1 MYMLNFYELKFSQ
14 SLGSDIQVILIFA
27 LATFVV
33 KVWVVTYI
41 SYLNLVFFGYFC
53 GQSLC
58 SDIYK
63 LS

>member
-1 MYMLNFYELKFSQ
+1 MYMLNFYELKLSQ

-41 SYLNLVFFGYFC
+41 SYLNLDFFGYFC